1 MSILL
6 CSKTPLVF
14 LLLLVL
20 EVEFS
25 LQLLLTVEFYLQ
37 PVDLQVVAIISKLFT
52 VLYIH
57 AYIYNC
63 VSPLKSNCNADQND
77 YSRDLAS
84 YINLIY
90 CMGANFWGIYIFV
103 YLVDFLIHKKLL
115 NFRCT
120 IRECLP

>member
-6 CSKTPLVF
+6 CSKLTPLVF
-14 LLLLVL
+14 LLHLVL

-25 LQLLLTVEFYLQ
+25 LQLLLTIEFSLQ

-63 VSPLKSNCNADQND
+63 VNPLKSNCYANQDD
-77 YSRDLAS
+77 YSHDLAS

-90 CMGANFWGIYIFV
+90 CMGANFCGIYIFV
-103 YLVDFLIHKKLL
+103 YLVDFLIHQKLL

-120 IRECLP
+120 NN